1 MAATEASLVRAKN
14 RHPDFADNAGRLST
28 AFREFAALRGLP
40 FYEHEMLADI
50 LAARSAV
57 MPRISEQAVD
67 NAKKAFDVNEPQA
80 RAILGAMDVRGFA
93 LIQG

>member
-1 MAATEASLVRAKN
+1 
-14 RHPDFADNAGRLST
+14 
-28 AFREFAALRGLP
+28 
-40 FYEHEMLADI
+40 MLADI
-50 LAARSAV
+50 LAARSPV